1 MPKPTFTA
9 CVLQV
14 VPELDTGGV
23 EQTVVDISE
32 AIIAAGGRSI
42 VATKGG
48 RLEDR
53 LLKKGATVIHIPVH
67 SKNPFVQWQNSNA
80 IRRLIRSE
88 KIDLVHV
95 RSRAPAMAAIG
106 AAKAEGV
113 RSIATYAGIYNAKSS
128 LKRWYNSQM
137 TRADITIANSDFT
150 RAHILKTYP
159 GVAPDKVIS
168 IPRGIDMKRFD
179 PEAFDVRKIMK
190 MEEAWGVLAG
200 DGRIRFLL
208 AGRLTKW
215 KGQALIVEAANM
227 LRHEDI
233 DNFLI
238 IMVGDDQGRSEY
250 TKALK
255 DSIHK
260 YGLEERV
267 KLVGHCDDMPSAY
280 TACHYALA
288 PSLEPEAFGRTAV
301 EPQAMQ
307 RPPLAADHGAT
318 AETVIPEDTGWLVK
332 PGDPHAWAE
341 AMKAAIT
348 LPEHHRF
355 EMGHQGREH
364 VSEQY
369 SLPLMCERTLDVYRS
384 LLT

>member
-23 EQTVVDISE
+23 EQTVVDISD

-53 LLKKGATVIHIPVH
+53 LLKKGATVIHMPVH

-332 PGDPHAWAE
+332 PGDPHTWAE

-348 LPEHHRF
+348 LPEHDRF

>member
-1 MPKPTFTA
+1 MPKVTFSA
-9 CVLQV
+9 SVLQV

-48 RLEDR
+48 RLEER
-53 LLKKGATVIHIPVH
+53 LLKKGATVVHLPVH
-67 SKNPFVQWQNSNA
+67 SKNPFVQWQNYQA
-80 IRRLIRSE
+80 LRKLIRREGIN
-88 KIDLVHV
+88 IVHV
-95 RSRAPAMAAIG
+95 RSRAPAMAAIN
-106 AAKAEGV
+106 AAKAEGA
-113 RSIATYAGIYNAKSS
+113 RSVATYAGIYNAKSA

-137 TRADITIANSDFT
+137 TRADTIIANSDFT

-159 GVAPDKVIS
+159 KVSSERVIG

-179 PEAFDVRKIMK
+179 SEAFDVRKIMTL
-190 MEEAWGVLAG
+190 EQEWRLLSG

-208 AGRLTKW
+208 AGRLTRW

-233 DNFLI
+233 DNFVI
-238 IMVGDDQGRSEY
+238 IMVGDDQGRSDY
-250 TKALK
+250 TQALRE
-255 DSIHK
+255 SIHK
-260 YGLEERV
+260 YGLEERI
-267 KLVGHCDDMPSAY
+267 KLVGHCADMPSAY

-307 RPPLAADHGAT
+307 RPPLASDHGAT
-318 AETVIPEDTGWLVK
+318 VETVLPGETGWLIK
-332 PGDPHAWAE
+332 PGDAHAWAD
-341 AMKAAIT
+341 AIKAAIA
-348 LPEHHRF
+348 LPEHDRF
-355 EMGHQGREH
+355 EMGHLGREY
-364 VSEQY
+364 VRERY
-369 SLPLMCERTLDVYRS
+369 SLPLMCERTLDVYRA